1 MTMPHAVDPRV
12 QAAREAMQRDNP
24 KITLRSCW
32 HCNAAHTHLREE
44 REVAILCFACGHLF
58 YRGVR
63 VTEDPEAP
71 EEI

>member
-1 MTMPHAVDPRV
+1 
-12 QAAREAMQRDNP
+12 MQRDNP